1 MGGYSDRIKAIL
13 LDIEGTTTP
22 VSFVV
27 EQLFPFARQH
37 LAAFLQSAGQTEAVQ
52 ADLALLRQE
61 YEMEADAWAAEG
73 AGEES
78 ADKSAVKLPE
88 WQGKSPQ
95 AALPYLNYL
104 MDQDRKS
111 TALKAIQGKV
121 WDQGYGSGELRSQLF
136 PDVLPAVQRW
146 QADGK
151 KLFIFSSGSVPA
163 QKLLFRHTEAG
174 DLTPY
179 LSGYFDTEVGPKKVA
194 ASYRKIAAIIGLP
207 PPDILFISDVAAELQ
222 AAESAGM
229 ATLFSQRPHNPYPN
243 ANGFEPIQTFAG
255 IG

>member
-37 LAAFLQSAGQTEAVQ
+37 LEAFLQSAGRTEAVQ
-52 ADLALLRQE
+52 ADLALLREE
-61 YEMEADAWAAEG
+61 YEAEADDLAAEE
-73 AGEES
+73 AG
-78 ADKSAVKLPE
+78 DKLPK
-88 WQGKSPQ
+88 WKGKSPQ

-111 TALKAIQGKV
+111 TALKALQGKV
-121 WDQGYGSGELRSQLF
+121 WDQGYGAGELRSQIF
-136 PDVLPAVQRW
+136 PDVLPAFQRW

-151 KLFIFSSGSVPA
+151 QLFIFSSGSVPA

-222 AAESAGM
+222 AADAAGM
-229 ATLFSQRPHNPYPN
+229 ATLFSQRPNNPYPN
-243 ANGFEPIQTFAG
+243 ADGFEVIQTFEG